1 MRRLFHKT
9 ISCSYPQW
17 VIVLGRG
24 KGLESNF
31 EGVYYTQQGTLSLSM
46 SHYFIICNKLHLISV
61 SNAALDIELD
71 SMSVVPKMWPLK
83 PFVIT
88 QNKNSIDG
96 SNRFQN
102 SDTTTACK
110 NKNMRL
116 IITDCF
122 LIFYIFN
129 RFLFMTNDRPW
140 MRHKKYNYKG
150 MKIATLFF
158 LLL

>member
-1 MRRLFHKT
+1 M
-9 ISCSYPQW
+9 
-17 VIVLGRG
+17 
-24 KGLESNF
+24 
-31 EGVYYTQQGTLSLSM
+31 YYTQQGTLSLSI

-61 SNAALDIELD
+61 SNDALDIELD
-71 SMSVVPKMWPLK
+71 SMSVVPKIWPLK

-88 QNKNSIDG
+88 QNKTVSMAPID
-96 SNRFQN
+96 SR
-102 SDTTTACK
+102 T
-110 NKNMRL
+110 L
-116 IITDCF
+116 IQPLNVRTKIYVTHIIIDCF

-158 LLL
+158 YCYNLIVINCGNHA